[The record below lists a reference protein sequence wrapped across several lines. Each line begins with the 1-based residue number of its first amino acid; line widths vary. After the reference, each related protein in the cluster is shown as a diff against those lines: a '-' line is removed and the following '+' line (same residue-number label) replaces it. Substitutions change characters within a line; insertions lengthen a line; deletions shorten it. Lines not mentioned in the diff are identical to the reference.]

1 MNPAWYFPI
10 YVWEKAN
17 PTVNP
22 YAQMCASLALD
33 SSIDIAHMVKSRHL
47 YPLLPP
53 VDVKF
58 LFDRKHALENNGNQ
72 WLPISSSDAMSQERL
87 EAATA
92 ETNEFFQRMVNALS
106 SLPASPSRPAWRLPV
121 DHEISLSGG
130 QAYAWPNSS
139 QSLSNQP
146 AEAAWPNSSQ
156 SLKKKKLQS
165 VSRGSQPASRPSW
178 RLRDDYQISSPGF
191 AWQ

>member
-22 YAQMCASLALD
+22 YDQMCAFLDSD
-33 SSIDIAHMVKSRHL
+33 SSIDKAHMVKSRHL

-106 SLPASPSRPAWRLPV
+106 SLPASHLFPSRPAWRLPV
-121 DHEISLSGG
+121 DHEISLSGE

-139 QSLSNQP
+139 QSLS

-156 SLKKKKLQS
+156 SLGNQPAEA
-165 VSRGSQPASRPSW
+165 SQPFRTRPSW